1 MFKKMGIVCVSVMLV
16 LCFIGVVGCSKKKP
30 ERFEEKLGQMIDK
43 ISSSLDLSESQ
54 KVATVK
60 IKEEILKR
68 NEEKKS
74 NFFADMKEA
83 EEAFTKQIKS
93 DKFNETELNKLMD
106 TQTAK
111 REEMRKFMI
120 SELAK
125 FHAILTS
132 EQRVKLVGIL
142 KEIGPGHRAGR
153 RHEHK
158 DKDSAKPGDKDTPK
172 TPEQKK

>member
-1 MFKKMGIVCVSVMLV
+1 MFKKIFAIVISVMIVMCL
-16 LCFIGVVGCSKKKP
+16 IGTISCSKKKP

-43 ISSSLDLSESQ
+43 ISSSLDLTESQ
-54 KVATVK
+54 KATTAK

-74 NFFADMKEA
+74 NFFEDMKST

-93 DKFNETELNKLMD
+93 EKFNEAEINKLMD

-125 FHAILTS
+125 FHATLTL
-132 EQRVKLVGIL
+132 EQRIKLVGIL
-142 KEIGPGHRAGR
+142 KEVGPGHRSGG

-158 DKDSAKPGDKDTPK
+158 DAASGK
-172 TPEQKK
+172 PEQKK